1 MYDTSEEE
9 FPRAFLDKLKKL
21 RGGTL
26 GYKERKKRK
35 YKIGTLH
42 WKINEQRDE
51 QRGKKLHEQP
61 VNKNY

>member
-42 WKINEQRDE
+42 
-51 QRGKKLHEQP
+51 
-61 VNKNY
+61 